1 MPQRAKP
8 NINDHKGATAS
19 GKLPKR
25 LKIRIPRKEETPNI
39 HDHKVS
45 NFVPINT
52 TDMNGYRE
60 RVRKQLEEAFSRVD
74 CEGILRTGHDLVQV
88 ATSVESAM
96 FRKIGL
102 SNEIKKAK
110 YQSVLF
116 NLKDPQNPDLRRK
129 VLVGEIEPEKLVTMT
144 AEEMASHKRK
154 GENVQIQVKLLQ
166 KCLHDT
172 DKEE

>member
-1 MPQRAKP
+1 
-8 NINDHKGATAS
+8 
-19 GKLPKR
+19 
-25 LKIRIPRKEETPNI
+25 
-39 HDHKVS
+39 
-45 NFVPINT
+45 
-52 TDMNGYRE
+52 MNGYRE

-74 CEGILRTGHDLVQV
+74 CEGILSTGHDLVQV

-102 SNEIKKAK
+102 SNGIKKAK